1 MNEGLKIAVFASG
14 KGSNLQ
20 AIIDAIESGKL
31 LNSEVVCVISN
42 KKDAG
47 ALEIAKSNGISAYY
61 IASENYSNRDDF
73 DSAIIDVLNF
83 HSVNLIL
90 LAGYLKLLSPII
102 VQKYRNR
109 ILNIHPALLPK
120 FGGKGMYG
128 LNVHRAVIESGE
140 KISGATVHLV
150 DEEYD
155 HGPIIIQES
164 VELDPDETPESL
176 QKKIQKIEHK
186 IYPEAVKLFAEGKI
200 KIQNEII
207 MK

>member
-1 MNEGLKIAVFASG
+1 MNERLKIAVFASG
-14 KGSNLQ
+14 RGSNLQ

-31 LNSEVVCVISN
+31 LNSKVVCVISN

-47 ALEIAKSNGISAYY
+47 ALEIAKSNSISAYY
-61 IASENYSNRDDF
+61 IASENYSSREDF